1 MEPDTKNNTK
11 KKDIKPD
18 TNDDTRAPIRNKQKS
33 IKNRNKSLLETKKT
47 FKNNIDSIYRALK
60 KLPNES

>member
-18 TNDDTRAPIRNKQKS
+18 TNDDTRASIKNKQKS
-33 IKNRNKSLLETKKT
+33 NQN
-47 FKNNIDSIYRALK
+47 
-60 KLPNES
+60 LP